1 MTYRRRFG
9 VFRATATA
17 VCFGVFRAT
26 ATAVC
31 FIAPLFGSNIATPG
45 GVFPPNGADPW
56 AVRCP
61 FFFSCLHLSG
71 LSFFCLQ
78 LGGFDAQLRLFHSRV
93 T

>member
-17 VCFGVFRAT
+17 VCFGAFRAT

-45 GVFPPNGADPW
+45 GVFPPNGADP
-56 AVRCP
+56 
-61 FFFSCLHLSG
+61 
-71 LSFFCLQ
+71 
-78 LGGFDAQLRLFHSRV
+78 
-93 T
+93 